1 LKPLFFYLF
10 SWIRQKKILKHVI
23 PCKKLL
29 DVGCGEEYYLLK
41 SLRKKVDLLY
51 GVDSDVESKNDE
63 NIYITR
69 EYLVDKLP
77 YSPNKFNIVIMAAVL
92 EHLEYPIE
100 ILREVYRVLTKNGE
114 LILTTP
120 DPNADKL
127 LKIFRMLKLSELDE
141 ENHKYYFSISDLH
154 KIPSEIGYKDIRIY
168 PFEFGLNKLV
178 IAKKGFSRRQCKVL
192 CEVAW
197 KISAQS
203 EKDE

>member
-1 LKPLFFYLF
+1 MKPLFYYLF
-10 SWIRQKKILKHVI
+10 SWVRQKKILKHVT
-23 PCKKLL
+23 PCKRLL
-29 DVGCGEEYYLLK
+29 DIGCGKEYYLLK
-41 SLRKKVDLLY
+41 SLRKKVDFLY

-63 NIYITR
+63 NIHLTR

-77 YSPNKFNIVIMAAVL
+77 YSQNKFNIVIMAAVL

-100 ILREVYRVLTKNGE
+100 ILREIYRVLTKNGE

-154 KIPSEIGYKDIRIY
+154 KILSEIGYKDIRIY

-178 IAKKGFSRRQCKVL
+178 IAKKGV
-192 CEVAW
+192 
-197 KISAQS
+197 
-203 EKDE
+203 